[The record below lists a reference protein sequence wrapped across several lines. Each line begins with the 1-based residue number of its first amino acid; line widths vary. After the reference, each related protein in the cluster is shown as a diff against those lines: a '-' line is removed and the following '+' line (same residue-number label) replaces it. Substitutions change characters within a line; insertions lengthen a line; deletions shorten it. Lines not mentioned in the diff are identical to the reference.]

1 MLTVTRKAGRL
12 VGIRFVYPITDE
24 EVRGFEVDLRSAIA
38 AVPGQVVFCTDLR
51 AARVLTEKVAERVI
65 EVMRWDNPKVRRTA
79 LLLPEG
85 HAVLALQFER
95 IVRAA
100 GNPARRTFQ
109 HAEQAAHW
117 LGEVLN
123 PAEQE
128 SLLELLAEGEV
139 APPSRPAGWSGSART
154 APAR

>member
-1 MLTVTRKAGRL
+1 M
-12 VGIRFVYPITDE
+12 
-24 EVRGFEVDLRSAIA
+24 DLRSVLAT
-38 AVPGQVVFCTDLR
+38 VPGQVVFCTDLR
-51 AARVLTEKVAERVI
+51 AGRVLTEQVAERVI
-65 EVMRWDNPKVRRTA
+65 GVMRWDNPKVRRTA

-100 GNPARRTFQ
+100 GNPARRTFL
-109 HAEQAAHW
+109 HADQAARW

-128 SLLELLAEGEV
+128 SLLELLAEGEIE
-139 APPSRPAGWSGSART
+139 PPSRPAGRSSPTRT